1 MSLEDQIA
9 KLDKDLRALIVS
21 WERFFAGD
29 LRVPPHADNTRLSN
43 RLRALSGTPN
53 QRRAEQF
60 RLEQLQH
67 RFSTYAANWERM
79 LREREEGRG
88 RFGGTGAAAPP
99 RPAAANADSGRTVD
113 STGSDS
119 LYDRYVA
126 AKREHGEE
134 VSLDRERFE
143 RQLAEKQEKLK
154 AQLGRDVRFEV
165 MVDDGK
171 VKLAA
176 RKERKAGRRE

>member
-1 MSLEDQIA
+1 
-9 KLDKDLRALIVS
+9 V
-21 WERFFAGD
+21 
-29 LRVPPHADNTRLSN
+29 
-43 RLRALSGTPN
+43 
-53 QRRAEQF
+53 
-60 RLEQLQH
+60 
-67 RFSTYAANWERM
+67 
-79 LREREEGRG
+79 
-88 RFGGTGAAAPP
+88 
-99 RPAAANADSGRTVD
+99 RP